1 MPDAA
6 LSPGSDADLELTIVM
21 PCLNEARTL
30 ESCVRKAMDAMARHQ
45 IRGEV
50 VVGDNGSTDGSQ
62 AIARKLGARV
72 VEVPA
77 RGYGAALMGGIAAAR
92 GRYVLMGDADGS
104 YDFTDLMPFVDKL
117 REGYDLVMGN
127 RFLGG
132 IQPGAMPALNH
143 YLGNPVLTTIGR
155 LFFHTPA
162 HDINCG
168 LRGFSKAAAQRM
180 NLQTTGMEFASEM
193 VVKASLLQMKTCEVP
208 TTLSPD
214 GRGRPPHLRRWRDG
228 WRNLRFMLL
237 YSPRWLFL
245 YPGLGLLMAGVLLC
259 AWLLPGPRKL
269 GAVTLDLRTMLYAA
283 MMALMGF
290 QAVLF
295 AVSSKVFAI
304 SEGLLPPDPRLER
317 VFKVIT
323 LGDRAGRG
331 AASIHS
337 RDGGYRPCGLGLG
350 TAVLWPAESLG
361 KLASHH
367 PFADQPGAGGANY
380 SLQLLPERAGHETQV
395 VRCGGPPFFLRRNY
409 PRVAAQVKGAAVRRC
424 IATCTVANNSCGE

>member
-1 MPDAA
+1 MPPETPG
-6 LSPGSDADLELTIVM
+6 PGSDAELELTVVM

-30 ESCVRKAMDAMARHQ
+30 ANCVRKALDAMARHQ

-62 AIARKLGARV
+62 AIARQLGARV

-92 GRYVLMGDADGS
+92 GRYVIMGDADDS
-104 YDFTDLMPFVDKL
+104 YDFTNLMPFVDKL

-143 YLGNPVLTTIGR
+143 YFGNPILTSIGR
-155 LFFHTPA
+155 LFFRTPA

-168 LRGFSKAAAQRM
+168 LRGFSKAAALKM

-208 TTLSPD
+208 TTLAPD

-245 YPGLGLLMAGVLLC
+245 YPGLGLLVAGVGLG
-259 AWLLPGPRKL
+259 AWLLPAPRTV
-269 GAVTLDLRTMLYAA
+269 GAVTLDIRAMLYAA
-283 MMALMGF
+283 MMALTGF

-295 AVSSKVFAI
+295 AVFSKVYAI
-304 SEGLLPPDPRLER
+304 SEGLFPPDPRLER

-323 LGDRAGRG
+323 LETGLAVGLVLSLAGLAG
-331 AASIHS
+331 SGQAAWAWEQNSFGPLDSPDALRTIIPS
-337 RDGGYRPCGLGLG
+337 LISLVMGVQIIFSSFFISMLGM
-350 TAVLWPAESLG
+350 
-361 KLASHH
+361 K
-367 PFADQPGAGGANY
+367 
-380 SLQLLPERAGHETQV
+380 R
-395 VRCGGPPFFLRRNY
+395 
-409 PRVAAQVKGAAVRRC
+409 K
-424 IATCTVANNSCGE
+424 